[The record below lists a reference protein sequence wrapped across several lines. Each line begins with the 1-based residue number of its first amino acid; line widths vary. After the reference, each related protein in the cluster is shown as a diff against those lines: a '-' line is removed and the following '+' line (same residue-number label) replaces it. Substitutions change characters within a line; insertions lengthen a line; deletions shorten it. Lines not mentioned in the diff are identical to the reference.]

1 MLSGPA
7 HKVVYTAYLSRSRAS
22 NTQVSYL
29 GQADS
34 LMDGL
39 IMCACFSVKKTKQNN
54 KTTKKTNRA
63 FLIVFSAREK
73 ENKGNDIQQ
82 KSPAGLKPGLL

>member
-1 MLSGPA
+1 MLSRPA
-7 HKVVYTAYLSRSRAS
+7 HQDVYIAYLSRSRAS

-39 IMCACFSVKKTKQNN
+39 IMCACFSVKKKKRQQQKQTN
-54 KTTKKTNRA
+54 KA
-63 FLIVFSAREK
+63 FLIVFSAGEK

-82 KSPAGLKPGLL
+82 KSPAGLKIGLL

>member
-39 IMCACFSVKKTKQNN
+39 IMCACFSVKKQKQKTKQQ
-54 KTTKKTNRA
+54 KKQTEL
-63 FLIVFSAREK
+63 F
-73 ENKGNDIQQ
+73 
-82 KSPAGLKPGLL
+82 

>member
-39 IMCACFSVKKTKQNN
+39 IMCACFSVKKKNKKQ
-54 KTTKKTNRA
+54 NRA

>member
-39 IMCACFSVKKTKQNN
+39 IMCACFSVKKKNKKQNN
-54 KTTKKTNRA
+54 KKNKQSFFNC
-63 FLIVFSAREK
+63 IFSKREG
-73 ENKGNDIQQ
+73 E
-82 KSPAGLKPGLL
+82 